1 MKILFMQIE
10 DRKKDSSQ
18 SEERTHSD
26 MKIKLPTFK
35 NSARKDARVT

>member
-1 MKILFMQIE
+1 MQIE
-10 DRKKDSSQ
+10 DRKQDSSQ

-35 NSARKDARVT
+35 NSAHKDARVT

>member
-1 MKILFMQIE
+1 MQIKY
-10 DRKKDSSQ
+10 KKQDSSQ

-35 NSARKDARVT
+35 NSARKDGRAT